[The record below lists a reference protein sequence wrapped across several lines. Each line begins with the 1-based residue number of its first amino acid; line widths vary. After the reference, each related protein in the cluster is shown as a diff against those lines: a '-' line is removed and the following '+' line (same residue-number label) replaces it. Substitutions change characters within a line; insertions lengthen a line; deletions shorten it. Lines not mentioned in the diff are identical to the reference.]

1 MVLFGRKHLHI
12 SESDQIADAIVK
24 VLGSI
29 TSGSLKL
36 DIANQPAMK
45 VEINKNVN
53 KKLIK
58 LDLLEPTFFRI
69 PEDET
74 SLFDKLR
81 TATEFAQKLADNGI
95 TLSLLRMGKE
105 SITLGEEAKPSFSR
119 LITKSDDI
127 QIKSMKESVKLKGD
141 FKDENED

>member
-24 VLGSI
+24 LLGSI
-29 TSGSLKL
+29 TSGSMKL
-36 DIANQPAMK
+36 ETVNQPTMK

-58 LDLLEPTFFRI
+58 IDLLEPTFFRI

-127 QIKSMKESVKLKGD
+127 QIKSMKESLKLKGD
-141 FKDENED
+141 FKDDDQ

>member
-12 SESDQIADAIVK
+12 AESDQIADAIVK
-24 VLGSI
+24 LLGSI

-36 DIANQPAMK
+36 EIANRPTME
-45 VEINKNVN
+45 VEINKNVD

-58 LDLLEPTFFRI
+58 LNLLEPTFFRI

-81 TATEFAQKLADNGI
+81 TATEFAQKLADSGI

-119 LITKSDDI
+119 LVTKSDDI
-127 QIKSMKESVKLKGD
+127 QIKSMKESMKLKGD
-141 FKDENED
+141 FKDEDQ